1 MGELFDCFEV
11 LFDEGLFLL
20 DARFLHLADGLQSLR
35 FPLPLLIPFFFTV
48 DGFPELHD
56 LVGEL
61 PDFFVLL
68 LVVVLPF
75 QVLVQEL
82 DVFLLEVGG
91 LEGLFLE
98 FVAEGGEVFGGG
110 EGGWEGGEGGEF
122 LFELGDLVEMPDP
135 LLFDFIAEL
144 LHLQV
149 PLFVLLGLSG
159 GCLHFVEDLR
169 EHLDL
174 FEVFG
179 VGLLLGVV
187 QQLVL
192 SLFLGEFQLQFLD
205 LF

>member
-1 MGELFDCFEV
+1 MGELLDCFEV
-11 LFDEGLFLL
+11 LLDEGLFLL
-20 DARFLHLADGLQSLR
+20 DARFLDLADGLQSLP

-48 DGFPELHD
+48 DGFPEFYNF
-56 LVGEL
+56 VGEL

-91 LEGLFLE
+91 LEGLLLE
-98 FVAEGGEVFGGG
+98 FDAEGGEVLGGG
-110 EGGWEGGEGGEF
+110 GRGGEGGEF

-179 VGLLLGVV
+179 VGLLLA
-187 QQLVL
+187 LIK
-192 SLFLGEFQLQFLD
+192 
-205 LF
+205 